1 MIQEDSYRGDGLNL
15 YSYVANNPVNFID
28 PSGYC
33 KDTTSNGSTGEFRR
47 LEEMYN
53 ATPEYQRHW
62 YDDVWDDIKYGV
74 NRGNELIFTTISA
87 PGNVLRT
94 VIMDTTNGNFADV
107 PSNAWDALIGVKTT
121 SVMDLALTNKQ
132 KQKLYQWSPDVYQ
145 FSNLTLNNLDP
156 TVIYDLGKSI
166 QGLKTGTS
174 LYDDVI
180 RNTGDDV
187 VKKCC

>member
-87 PGNVLRT
+87 QVT
-94 VIMDTTNGNFADV
+94 
-107 PSNAWDALIGVKTT
+107 
-121 SVMDLALTNKQ
+121 
-132 KQKLYQWSPDVYQ
+132 Y
-145 FSNLTLNNLDP
+145 
-156 TVIYDLGKSI
+156 
-166 QGLKTGTS
+166 
-174 LYDDVI
+174 
-180 RNTGDDV
+180 
-187 VKKCC
+187 